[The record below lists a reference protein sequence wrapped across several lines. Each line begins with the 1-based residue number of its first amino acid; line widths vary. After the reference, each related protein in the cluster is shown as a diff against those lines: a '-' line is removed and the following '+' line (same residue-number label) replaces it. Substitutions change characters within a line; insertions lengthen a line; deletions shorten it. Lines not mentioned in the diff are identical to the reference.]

1 MKKQVQPMLGF
12 PQWGG
17 KRKGAGRN
25 RKAPRPRVDHRPR
38 PKITKHVPV
47 HVTLRLLDG
56 LPTLRRPETH
66 AVLVNALAAG
76 TERLG
81 MRVVHYSAMSNHLHL
96 LCEASDAASLSKGM
110 QGLCVRVARALN
122 RHWNR
127 RGPVFED
134 RFHSRPLRS
143 PAEVHRALGY
153 LLRNATHHG
162 ILPEGV
168 VDPFSTAGCFDG
180 WEGGRVERS
189 ATPVS
194 EPESWLLESGWRQH
208 GLFTLAPRRE
218 AGSAAGSPA
227 RTIALSDADRRAGR
241 APAHPA
247 RSRMSALE

>member
-1 MKKQVQPMLGF
+1 MKREVQTMLGF

-17 KRKGAGRN
+17 KRKGAGRK
-25 RKAPRPRVDHRPR
+25 RKAPRPRVEHRPR

-47 HVTLRLLDG
+47 HVTLRLLEG

-66 AVLVNALAAG
+66 AVLVDALAAG

-110 QGLCVRVARALN
+110 QGLCIRVARALN

-127 RGPVFED
+127 SGPVFDD
-134 RFHSRPLRS
+134 RYHSRPLRS

-153 LLRNATHHG
+153 LMRNATHHG

-180 WEGGRVERS
+180 WEGGRFKRR
-189 ATPVS
+189 ATPLS

-208 GLFTLAPRRE
+208 GLFTLDPHLESAGAAVATSPTIGPPNATRRP
-218 AGSAAGSPA
+218 G
-227 RTIALSDADRRAGR
+227 RTPS
-241 APAHPA
+241 HPVQ
-247 RSRMSALE
+247 SRMLALE